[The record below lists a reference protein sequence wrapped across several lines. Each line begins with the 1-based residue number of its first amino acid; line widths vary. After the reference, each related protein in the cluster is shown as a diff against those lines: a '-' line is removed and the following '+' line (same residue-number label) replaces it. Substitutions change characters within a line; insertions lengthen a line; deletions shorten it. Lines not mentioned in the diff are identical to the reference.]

1 MRRTM
6 TGQMHRPAHLVTA
19 SWLLAPVAP
28 VCVVALLSGC
38 ASQPSSTFNQAASLP
53 AETVVAYTA
62 IGSDSSHDVVI
73 GVSGR
78 DGTPL
83 WQTSTDG
90 HADTPPIVVGG
101 VLYTEAMQLQGAA
114 PAGQPPTDAVV
125 AVRLRDGALLWRVS
139 VPAVYVALTADA
151 TSVLVAAGA
160 AGLYALNPADGSTRW
175 HQSLPLGTNM
185 QVPQPVAAAGVV
197 VVDPVQGGL
206 TAFRESDGAFLWQAP
221 YSLLNIGM
229 NQLAVYGN
237 VGIFLFAYAL
247 ADGQKLNDGQ
257 PLQQYVNGVWGDD
270 AYDTCCTVH
279 HVSHQ
284 AAVLGVSAQLV
295 LVETDVPTDHLLAL
309 DARTGQVRWHSTHAV
324 SRVILASGS
333 GAAPTIFASHEGE
346 VMALRSSDGG
356 TLWQA
361 GLPGYE
367 HGSVLGMIDLGS
379 ALFLM
384 LEPPYSSCSFFGCSG
399 PTSNRLVAL
408 DSATGAVLWWRDLP
422 AGYLMGQAAP
432 TT

>member
-1 MRRTM
+1 MRRTV
-6 TGQMHRPAHLVTA
+6 TGQVHRPAHLATA
-19 SWLLAPVAP
+19 PRLLALVTP

-38 ASQPSSTFNQAASLP
+38 ASQPSSMVNHAASLP

-62 IGSDSSHDVVI
+62 IASGSPHDVVI
-73 GVSGR
+73 GVRGR

-83 WQTSTDG
+83 WQTSIDG
-90 HADTPPIVVGG
+90 HADTPPVVVGG
-101 VLYTEAMQLQGAA
+101 VLYSEAKQLQGAA
-114 PAGQPPTDAVV
+114 PAGQPPTDTVV

-139 VPAVYVALTADA
+139 VPAVFVTLTADA

-160 AGLYALNPADGSTRW
+160 AGLYALNPADGSIRW
-175 HQSLPLGTNM
+175 HQPLPIGINM
-185 QVPQPVAAAGVV
+185 LLRQPVAAAGVV
-197 VVDPVQGGL
+197 VVDPVRGGL

-221 YSLLNIGM
+221 YGLLNIGM

-247 ADGQKLNDGQ
+247 ADGQKLKDGQ

-324 SRVILASGS
+324 GSVIFASGS
-333 GAAPTIFASHEGE
+333 GAAPTIYASHEGE
-346 VMALRSSDGG
+346 VLALRSSDG
-356 TLWQA
+356 TFLWQA
-361 GLPGYE
+361 GVPGYE

-379 ALFLM
+379 ALFVW
-384 LEPPYSSCSFFGCSG
+384 LEAPYSSCSLFGCSG

-408 DSATGAVLWWRDLP
+408 DTATGAVFWWRDLP
-422 AGYLMGQAAP
+422 TGHMLGQAAP